1 MQLIQ
6 NSMEKQRYQIPELEV
21 IEIQME
27 NSTLTTTS
35 PGGENGG
42 GTNFGGEDD

>member
-1 MQLIQ
+1 
-6 NSMEKQRYQIPELEV
+6 MEKQRYQIPELEV

-35 PGGENGG
+35 PGGEGG
-42 GTNFGGEDD
+42 SGQDMGGDEG